1 MVNNKEVLKMII
13 LYFLC
18 GLFIGG
24 IAVYFAFAKNTL
36 GVLKV
41 DNSDKDSGPYLFM
54 EINRN
59 RTGDIYSKKYIILRV
74 DLKNY
79 ISQK

>member
-1 MVNNKEVLKMII
+1 MII

-18 GLFIGG
+18 GLFVGG
-24 IAVYFAFAKNTL
+24 IAVYFAFTKNNL

-41 DNSDKDSGPYLFM
+41 DNSDKDSEPYLFM

-59 RTGDIYSKKYIILRV
+59 RANDIYSKKYIVLKV